1 MWGRSIETD
10 RKMTLPLVNKDEI
23 CALDVTD
30 LCSAIENLLLIPGKN
45 QIRRI
50 LQDAHVGQVYTLTGP
65 EPVNGQRLAECL
77 SQGTGY
83 TKFIYQPVRSVDTAY
98 YLKGLIRDIWFDARV
113 KQEHQRMYNDPL
125 DDDYSTRVFNAP
137 TGTLDMTCILF
148 Y

>member
-23 CALDVTD
+23 CPLDVTD

-83 TKFIYQPVRSVDTAY
+83 TKFIYQPIRSVDTS
-98 YLKGLIRDIWFDARV
+98 IR
-113 KQEHQRMYNDPL
+113 
-125 DDDYSTRVFNAP
+125 
-137 TGTLDMTCILF
+137 
-148 Y
+148 